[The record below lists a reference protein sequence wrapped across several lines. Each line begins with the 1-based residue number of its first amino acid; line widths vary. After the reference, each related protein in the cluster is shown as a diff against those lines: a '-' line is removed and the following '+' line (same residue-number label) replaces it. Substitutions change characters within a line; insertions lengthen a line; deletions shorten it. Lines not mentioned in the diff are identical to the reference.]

1 MSRFFRILF
10 SVVMLLVGLA
20 IVVPIAAYFFFDP
33 NHFKSEISSY
43 ISSKTGLPL
52 EIHGKIS
59 MQVFPWV
66 GLNVHQVDLAQP
78 SAFGH
83 GKMIEVSEMS
93 LKMPLNDLLQ
103 KHLNIES
110 LAINGL
116 TVNAIKNKDGSSNW
130 EYYSQQVNNKKNHES
145 SPKEPQRSAD
155 KPQEANKLRFDLL
168 KFTIKDVNLTL
179 EDRATSQTI
188 KINKLN
194 VNGERGNRPSAYPL
208 EGEIAVS
215 VTDKDPALN
224 LKMNGH
230 FKGVV
235 EEAKEGLLT
244 HFKTDFSV
252 DMPNNPANFR
262 ELKVTSVVD
271 TNSKAITLSEL
282 ELKTG
287 EIKAKGNSKLPLD
300 KNQPITFNLDIN
312 QVDLDALKGFAP
324 PPAKGNAANTHSD
337 AIVPVKQVKTTPSAS
352 QAVQGNLTIGKV
364 RGFNLA
370 LDHVKTKVSKT
381 ASTLTLSDLT
391 ANLYQGTLA
400 AKVVKSLQNPQAPVA
415 LNGKLTQIALTPLL
429 KDLKQE
435 ARVSG
440 VANVDFNITHHEVN
454 GLNGVMKVNVA
465 NGIIEGIDVK
475 YYLGLAQSL
484 FKKTE
489 NKETDTKK
497 TPFGTMQATLLFN
510 NHVMDNNDLNIT
522 SNDFTAK
529 GEGQVNLNSQTLA
542 YKIQALKTYTDGK
555 EHANAY
561 PLAIR
566 IKGPISHP
574 KIEPD
579 YDVYLKKLMERE
591 MKGELNKQLD
601 KHLGKLLG
609 TPKEGEPNTQGDA
622 PASIE
627 DAAKKKLEDKL
638 NKGLKKLFKKD

>member
-1 MSRFFRILF
+1 
-10 SVVMLLVGLA
+10 MLLLGLA

-33 NHFKSEISSY
+33 NHFKSEISSF
-43 ISSKTGLPL
+43 IKSKTGLPL

-59 MQVFPWV
+59 VQVFPWV

-78 SAFGH
+78 SHFGQ

-110 LAINGL
+110 LAVNGL
-116 TVNAIKNKDGSSNW
+116 TINAIINKDGSTNW
-130 EYYSQQVNNKKNHES
+130 QYYSQQVKNKQSH
-145 SPKEPQRSAD
+145 SPAKPAPEASAD
-155 KPQEANKLRFDLL
+155 KPTDANKMRFDLL
-168 KFTIKDVNLTL
+168 QFTVKDVKMTL
-179 EDRATSQTI
+179 EDRASGQTI
-188 KINKLN
+188 HIDKLN
-194 VNGERGNRPSAYPL
+194 LKGERGSSAQQYPL

-224 LKMNGH
+224 LQMNGN

-235 EEAKEGLLT
+235 EEANEGLLT
-244 HFKTDFSV
+244 HFKTDMAV
-252 DMPNNPANFR
+252 NMPNNPASFR
-262 ELKVTSVVD
+262 EVKIATVVD
-271 TNSKAITLSEL
+271 ANPKVVTLSEL
-282 ELKTG
+282 ELKAG
-287 EIKAKGNSKLPLD
+287 DMKLKGNSKIPLD
-300 KNQPITFNLDIN
+300 KKQPITFHLDIN
-312 QVDLDALKGFAP
+312 QVDLDVLKGFTP
-324 PPAKGNAANTHSD
+324 PPAKPAAKHSHAD
-337 AIVPVKQVKTTPSAS
+337 SIVPVQQVKTTQVST
-352 QAVQGNLTIGKV
+352 QAIQGSLTIGKV
-364 RGFNLA
+364 RGFNLT
-370 LDHVKTKVSKT
+370 LDNVKTHVVKT
-381 ASTLTLSDLT
+381 ATHLTLSDLT

-440 VANVDFNITHHEVN
+440 VANIDFNVTHHEAA
-454 GLNGVMKVNVA
+454 GLNGVVKVNVA
-465 NGIIEGIDVK
+465 NGIIDGIDVK

-484 FKKTE
+484 LKKTE

-542 YKIQALKTYTDGK
+542 YKIQALKNYTDGK

-591 MKGELNKQLD
+591 MKGELNKQL
-601 KHLGKLLG
+601 GKLLG
-609 TPKEGEPNTQGDA
+609 VPKEGDPNA
-622 PASIE
+622 PSDVPANLE